1 LLYITGAV
9 RFLNRRHLHHHLQD
23 NHAITNNQ
31 QLPAATN
38 LPRSSAGTP
47 SFSSNVELECGSTFE
62 NTTEQKWGECSAPQ
76 AVISEFDQETLYNP
90 VTARLYNRGACV
102 SAFAAAANCSKSR
115 AHEGTFFIRK
125 NLLHRALP
133 LQPQEQCHQ
142 LHK

>member
-1 LLYITGAV
+1 MQSPT
-9 RFLNRRHLHHHLQD
+9 
-23 NHAITNNQ
+23 TNSYQ
-31 QLPAATN
+31 QLQPSLAAPLAHPLFQAMLN
-38 LPRSSAGTP
+38 W
-47 SFSSNVELECGSTFE
+47 NVVQHLKIQLNKNGV
-62 NTTEQKWGECSAPQ
+62 NAVPQ

-102 SAFAAAANCSKSR
+102 SAFADAANCSKSR
-115 AHEGTFFIRK
+115 AREGTFFIRK